1 MRRGA
6 NSDQTISAS
15 AAASYSKV
23 FLSKKQTTK
32 TVSFPLYCST
42 VKYYD
47 AW

>member
-15 AAASYSKV
+15 AAASL